1 MTGKQVL
8 NVLTHVWTILADT
21 GVPAAV
27 MGGVAVAAWR
37 RIRATHDVDLLI
49 DLDNSRFAEVFRAL
63 DKGGVHR
70 KHMAPFIAVG
80 DTRFIQ
86 FLYDLPDLE
95 AEVRVD
101 LLLADSPFQRQAL
114 ARAVEPKS
122 SLGRGIRVLSCED
135 LILFKLLAGRII
147 DRADAAYL
155 LRVNRDELDLAHLN
169 KWAQSLAIE
178 ATLKE
183 IWREAFPD
191 EASSSTD
198 EPGT

>member
-27 MGGVAVAAWR
+27 MGGVAVTAWR

-49 DLDNSRFAEVFRAL
+49 DLDNSRFAEVFKSL

-70 KHMAPFIAVG
+70 KHVAPFIAVG
-80 DTRFIQ
+80 ETRFIQ
-86 FLYDLPDLE
+86 FLYDLPALE
-95 AEVRVD
+95 TDIRVD
-101 LLLADSPFQRQAL
+101 LLLADSPFQQQAL
-114 ARAVEPKS
+114 VRAVEPRS
-122 SLGRGIRVLSCED
+122 SLGRGIRVISCED

-155 LRVNRDELDLAHLN
+155 LRVNRDELDLAHID
-169 KWAQSLAIE
+169 KWAKSLAVEE
-178 ATLKE
+178 AFKD
-183 IWREAFPD
+183 IWNEAFPD
-191 EASSSTD
+191 ESG
-198 EPGT
+198 PP